1 MTEACNA
8 AISDK
13 VTPLVNSFIKINLEP
28 RGFTSFTTMII
39 DNEEGYGS
47 TLMLCDPEND
57 IGTYQFYY
65 DDSRGVVVANY
76 FDSSIVYGTYKD
88 AIQFSTDY
96 DLPITYDEIEGLLHL
111 LYIDG
116 ASAYIGI
123 DSMYIEHS
131 ELVARDGW
139 TDRRI
144 KKEFGIVPKC
154 KFDRVSY
161 YRLNE
166 VIQKE
171 Q

>member
-1 MTEACNA
+1 MSNA
-8 AISDK
+8 VISEK
-13 VTPLVNSFIKINLEP
+13 VTPLVDAFINIHLEP
-28 RGFTSFTTMII
+28 RGFTSSMSCII
-39 DNEEGYGS
+39 DNEEDRQS
-47 TLMLCDPEND
+47 KLMLCDPADD

-65 DDSRGVVVANY
+65 DDMRGVVVANY

-88 AIQFSTDY
+88 GKQFEADY
-96 DLPITYDEIEGLLHL
+96 DLPITFDEIEGLLHL
-111 LYIDG
+111 LYLDN

-123 DSMYIEHS
+123 DSKFIDHS
-131 ELVARDGW
+131 ELLARDGW

-144 KKEFGIVPKC
+144 KTEFGIVPKC
-154 KFDRVSY
+154 ELDRVSY